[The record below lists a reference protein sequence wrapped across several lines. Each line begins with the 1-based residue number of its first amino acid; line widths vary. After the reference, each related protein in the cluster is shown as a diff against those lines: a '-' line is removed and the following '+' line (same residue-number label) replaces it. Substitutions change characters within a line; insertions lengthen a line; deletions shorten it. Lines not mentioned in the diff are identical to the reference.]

1 VRDSLLKPFLLHKG
15 GLSGQVMEVTCV
27 IEVKSLPIPVDQVT
41 VGETITSDA
50 VKLLLSRFRLSQ
62 KFSSE
67 VWVQIV

>member
-1 VRDSLLKPFLLHKG
+1 
-15 GLSGQVMEVTCV
+15 MEVTCV